1 MLNVGSQPALN
12 QPGQNSLWPLPPFPT
27 QSPPMLLAAVPNSGP
42 TTGGNTVLLI
52 GMGLSN
58 VTNVSFGGTPAIVL
72 SQDFPLGLLV
82 SVSAPAHAAG
92 TVPVTVTTTAGTSNA
107 VNYTYQAPALPPTA
121 ASIVPTSGPVTGGTP
136 FTITGTNL
144 TGANVLFGGVPATGV
159 VVDPSGNSLTGV
171 TPPGIAPGNVP
182 VTVITPNGTAT
193 VPGGFTYLAVTPTAD
208 SIVPTSGPVTGG
220 TPFTITGTN
229 LTSANVLFGGLPATG
244 VVVDPS
250 GNSLTG
256 VTPAGLAP
264 GNVTVT
270 VVTPNGTANVPGGFT
285 YTAVAPTAD
294 TITPNSGP
302 AAGGTPFV
310 ITGTGLTGG
319 SVTIGGNAATGVTVD
334 PTGTL
339 LFGTAPAGTVG
350 NQPVVVTTPGGTATV
365 PGGFTYV

>member
-1 MLNVGSQPALN
+1 MSTPMLNVGSQPALN
-12 QPGQNSLWPLPPFPT
+12 QPGQNSLWPLPPIPA
-27 QSPPMLLAAVPNSGP
+27 QSPPLLLAAVPTSGP
-42 TTGGNTVLLI
+42 TSGGNTVLLI

-82 SVSAPAHAAG
+82 SVSAPPHAAG

-107 VNYTYQAPALPPTA
+107 VNYTYLAPALPPTA
-121 ASIVPTSGPVTGGTP
+121 VSIVPASGPVSGGTP

-144 TGANVLFGGVPATGV
+144 TG
-159 VVDPSGNSLTGV
+159 
-171 TPPGIAPGNVP
+171 
-182 VTVITPNGTAT
+182 
-193 VPGGFTYLAVTPTAD
+193 
-208 SIVPTSGPVTGG
+208 
-220 TPFTITGTN
+220 
-229 LTSANVLFGGLPATG
+229 ANVLFGGLPATG

-285 YTAVAPTAD
+285 YTAVAPTAA

-350 NQPVVVTTPGGTATV
+350 NQPVVVTTPGGSATV